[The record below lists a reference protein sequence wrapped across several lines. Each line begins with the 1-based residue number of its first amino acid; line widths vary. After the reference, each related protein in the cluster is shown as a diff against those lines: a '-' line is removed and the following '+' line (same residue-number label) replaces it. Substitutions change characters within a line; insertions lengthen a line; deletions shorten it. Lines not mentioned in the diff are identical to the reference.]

1 MVVHRQKALESPFFI
16 FFPQLLGAVRKNLGE
31 RSCAVSA
38 FHKVVKRRA
47 AKAFYGLHGGDLRV
61 IKVVVLRL
69 ALVQEVVAV
78 PVRAVHKPLPK
89 LGKAVPFGIEERGD
103 VMILFRS
110 HEIHEEQH
118 HEIVGNVGLIGVYFS
133 AGTTVLVIVHERVGH
148 IQDFPQGG
156 AGHGIVRIGRV
167 VEQGDIAQRV
177 NRLYAQTGGLKLV
190 VVPTRAVHG
199 EAQVLVSHARPF
211 LKVPRGKQVHRILV
225 QEGIVAEIAH
235 VLEGAYFPLKM
246 RSGLPYCSLER
257 QR

>member
-1 MVVHRQKALESPFFI
+1 MDSQKARKAVFLVFYLQ
-16 FFPQLLGAVRKNLGE
+16 FPGTVREHLGE
-31 RSCAVSA
+31 RSGAVPA
-38 FHKVVKRRA
+38 FDEIVKRRES
-47 AKAFYGLHGGDLRV
+47 KAFDGLHGGDLRK
-61 IKVVVLRL
+61 IEVVVLRL

-177 NRLYAQTGGLKLV
+177 NRLHAQAGGLQLV
-190 VVPTRAVHG
+190 VVPTRAAHG

-211 LKVPRGKQVHRILV
+211 LEVPGGNQVDRV
-225 QEGIVAEIAH
+225 FVREGIVAEIAH
-235 VLEGAYFPLKM
+235 VLKRPDIPLQVLAAFPD
-246 RSGLPYCSLER
+246 RAAER